1 MSKLGSH
8 PFCSMPQPDLPAT
21 SKCSQTVQLEAKLTR
36 RPVNR
41 TRRTADVVD
50 LQAPELSLIR
60 KALITLQ
67 AEAWTVN

>member
-1 MSKLGSH
+1 M
-8 PFCSMPQPDLPAT
+8 
-21 SKCSQTVQLEAKLTR
+21 
-36 RPVNR
+36 